1 MHRSPVVRC
10 SPSSSRFVTSLVAL
24 ALLYP
29 GAAGNFHAS
38 SANSVP
44 TSDISVEERTF
55 FDPSFDS
62 GFFFYGLAVC
72 NNGPDVVESVTFT
85 NPIPE
90 GTVFGALQGKTSD
103 LEDIDLPCL
112 TPQPGEQGTISCTL
126 GPINP
131 NDWVFVY
138 LYLRVTAE
146 PGALVTNI
154 ASAQSPTSYDPLP
167 DNNSLVIEHGIPYP
181 PVLYSIRSVTTSG
194 KYRLRIHAGNMDDNT
209 AFPEYP
215 LVYIGV
221 GEPPWPLR
229 RRKDLFRLF
238 LTGGNGLKA
247 RFPKGVPVPLRIV
260 NRDGGFIATTF
271 TR

>member
-1 MHRSPVVRC
+1 MHRSPVRRSRRS
-10 SPSSSRFVTSLVAL
+10 SPFVASLVAL
-24 ALLYP
+24 GLLFP
-29 GAAGNFHAS
+29 GTTGGFYAS
-38 SANSVP
+38 PARSVP
-44 TSDISVEERTF
+44 TVDISVEERSF

-72 NNGPDVVESVTFT
+72 NNGPDVVDSVTFT

-90 GTVFGALQGKTSD
+90 GTVFGALQAKTSA
-103 LEDIDLPCL
+103 LEDIDIPCV

-131 NDWVFVY
+131 NDWIFVN
-138 LYLRVTAE
+138 LYLKVTAE
-146 PGALVTNI
+146 PGTLVTNI
-154 ASAQSPTSYDPLP
+154 ASAESPTSYDPVP
-167 DNNSLVIEHGIPYP
+167 ENNSLAVGHGVPYP

-194 KYRLRIHAGNMDDNT
+194 RYRLRIHAGNMDDNA

-229 RRKDLFRLF
+229 RRKDLFHLF
-238 LTGGNGLKA
+238 LTGGSDLRA

-260 NRDGGFIATTF
+260 NRDGGYIATTV